1 MQRTIN
7 EAFVAFSKTNIVHS
21 FLGKEANGKVFPR
34 NRRDMRIKTANDTA
48 TDDI

>member
-21 FLGKEANGKVFPR
+21 FLGKEANGKVHIP
-34 NRRDMRIKTANDTA
+34 NYKEQKRREN
-48 TDDI
+48 